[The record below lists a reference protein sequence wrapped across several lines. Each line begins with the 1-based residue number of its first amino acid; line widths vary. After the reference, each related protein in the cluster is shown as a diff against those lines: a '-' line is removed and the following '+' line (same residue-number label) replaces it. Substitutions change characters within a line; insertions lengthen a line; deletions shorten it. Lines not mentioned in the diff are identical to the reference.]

1 VKGSSGIAT
10 ESNSALPLAVIQSW
24 RTPAL
29 DEYFVKSS
37 LLGTHSFFMICVPMP
52 FWFGHA
58 DIGRG
63 YVPIPCVPT
72 VFH

>member
-1 VKGSSGIAT
+1 M
-10 ESNSALPLAVIQSW
+10 
-24 RTPAL
+24 RTPWL

-58 DIGRG
+58 DVGRG
-63 YVPIPCVPT
+63 SVEPEPRSHARLVTDPCVHDPT
-72 VFH
+72 RRVQ